1 MKPIARLTIDIA
13 ATAAAIVLACCAA
26 ACSESAPDYD
36 DTPRGRVSIA
46 HLKALCT
53 AESVVITGDD
63 IAIEGYIAANDL
75 YGEYSRTIV
84 LCDASGGIE
93 IAVDSRRTAETFPI
107 AARVTV
113 HCTSLALGD
122 YGGRVMLGA
131 LPSSGY
137 TVDRIAESDFA
148 RYFRIDTSAP
158 QAVKTVV
165 VSIAGISP
173 ALVGSQVQIDDVTFG
188 PEAGLAW
195 CDTDPASGGHVDTA
209 RTITD
214 RSGRTLSVRTIAEC
228 EYRTEKIPA
237 GYGSLRGIVE
247 YFNGEYSLRITNH
260 QILFPS
266 GGITQH

>member
-26 ACSESAPDYD
+26 ACSRSAPDYD

-53 AESVVITGDD
+53 AESVVITGD
-63 IAIEGYIAANDL
+63 IAIEGYVAANDL

-122 YGGRVMLGA
+122 YGGRV
-131 LPSSGY
+131 
-137 TVDRIAESDFA
+137 
-148 RYFRIDTSAP
+148 DTSAP

>member
-53 AESVVITGDD
+53 AESVVITGD
-63 IAIEGYIAANDL
+63 IAIEGYVAANDL

-131 LPSSGY
+131 RPAGGY